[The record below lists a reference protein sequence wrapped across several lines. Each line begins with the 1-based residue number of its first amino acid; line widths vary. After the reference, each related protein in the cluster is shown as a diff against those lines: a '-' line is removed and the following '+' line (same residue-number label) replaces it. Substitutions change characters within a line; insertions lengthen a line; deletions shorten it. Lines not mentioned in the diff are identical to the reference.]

1 MNILLYDRTRRKLD
15 GLDFIVLQGVGGDI
29 NPNNS

>member
-1 MNILLYDRTRRKLD
+1 MLLYDRARRKLD

-29 NPNNS
+29 DRNNS